1 MSKPVAA
8 PEAPSEIPVPAE
20 QKKNTLARVFQA
32 FSYRDFRL
40 LWFGAFTSSSGS
52 WLQETAFSWLLLQ
65 LTNDPLYLGL
75 NGFLSTAPILLF
87 TLVGGVLADR
97 FDRRRILLASQYSQ
111 LVFALL
117 LSLLAFF
124 DIRSILVTSAL
135 LLSFLTGCV
144 QAFGGPAYQ
153 SLIPNLVDKKDL
165 QNAIALNSIQFQ
177 LARVVGST
185 LSSFPFAI
193 FADQMIAASVSF
205 GINSLSFI
213 AVIFAL
219 MSLSIR
225 HIPPP
230 VKGDMRSQLREGL
243 NFVWHRE
250 GLRSL
255 TFLAFAS
262 TFFGMQITTFL
273 AVFARDIFRT
283 GAAGNAT
290 LMACSGAGA
299 VTGALIVAGLGN
311 IKNKGRY
318 ALLTQIGFGL
328 SIIAFTFAPSAL
340 FAYPTIFVA
349 SIFMMCVFSLTTSLV
364 QLLVSDD
371 ARDHMR
377 GRVMSIFM
385 VAFRGGM
392 PLGSLVTGFLVKYL
406 PLQRVLMVEG
416 LLLILIAGGYLF
428 SRSQVKER

>member
-8 PEAPSEIPVPAE
+8 PEAPPEVPVPAE
-20 QKKNTLARVFQA
+20 QKKTTLARVFQA
-32 FSYRDFRL
+32 FTYRDFRL
-40 LWFGAFTSSSGS
+40 LWFGAFTSSSGT
-52 WLQETAFSWLLLQ
+52 WLQETALAWLLLQ
-65 LTNDPLYLGL
+65 LTNDPFYLGL
-75 NGFLSTAPILLF
+75 NGFLGTAPILLF

-97 FDRRRILLASQYSQ
+97 FDRRRILIASQFSQ
-111 LVFALL
+111 LIFALTL
-117 LSLLAFF
+117 ALLAFF

-153 SLIPNLVDKKDL
+153 SLIPMLVEKKDL
-165 QNAIALNSIQFQ
+165 PNAIALNSIQFQ

-185 LSSFPFAI
+185 ISSFPFAI
-193 FADQMIAASVSF
+193 LADQMIAASASF

-219 MSLSIR
+219 MSLSVR
-225 HIPPP
+225 HIPRA
-230 VKGDMRSQLREGL
+230 VAGDMRSQLREGL

-262 TFFGMQITTFL
+262 TFFGMQITIFL
-273 AVFARDIFRT
+273 AVFARDIFHT
-283 GAAGNAT
+283 GAGGNAR

-318 ALLTQIGFGL
+318 ALLMQVFFGL
-328 SIIAFTFAPSAL
+328 SIVAFTFAPSAL
-340 FAYPTIFVA
+340 IAYPIIYIA
-349 SIFMMCVFSLTTSLV
+349 SIFMMCVFSLITSLV

-371 ARDHMR
+371 MR

-406 PLQRVLMVEG
+406 PLPRVLMVEG
-416 LLLILIAGGYLF
+416 LLLILIAGGYLL
-428 SRSQVKER
+428 SKSQVKEH